1 MTLLEQTRDWL
12 QSLAATA
19 GFAYSLGAWTEQP
32 GRRICLWQD
41 GGSRMA
47 EEDYPVVRLLL
58 VGERKTES
66 DALPLLQVAEA
77 IRTAAANTTC
87 VGSAARVTPIGG
99 IVGPGYTTEGRAQ
112 VEINL
117 QFLI

>member
-1 MTLLEQTRDWL
+1 MTLIEQTRKWL

-41 GGSRMA
+41 GGNRVA

-58 VGERKTES
+58 VGERKQEA
-66 DALPLLQVAEA
+66 DALLLLQTAEA
-77 IRTAAANTTC
+77 IRTAAADTTC
-87 VGSAARVTPIGG
+87 VGTAARVTPIGG

>member
-1 MTLLEQTRDWL
+1 MTLIEETREWL

-41 GGSRMA
+41 GGNRVA
-47 EEDYPVVRLLL
+47 EERYPVVRLLL

-66 DALPLLQVAEA
+66 DAMMLLQTAEA
-77 IRTAAANTTC
+77 IEEAAANTTC

>member
-12 QSLAATA
+12 QGLAATA

-41 GGSRMA
+41 GGNRVA

-66 DALPLLQVAEA
+66 DGWDLLKAAEA
-77 IRTAAANTTC
+77 IRAAAADTTC